1 MERNRLER
9 IVCERLVS
17 NVCGGMEI
25 VTKWGCLPDTDG
37 YKYAEEIFD
46 KKYTLIT
53 FSQLEK
59 EILLTWYNELQ
70 YKQKMERKKSED
82 MDENEEYYLD
92 NLFNKMGEWVVE
104 TTVEDKLNGIPN
116 EMKENTER
124 NSFII
129 NRIDSTFNMIIDI
142 ARDKNHKGLINNNVV
157 LQATNCIEELHK
169 IKDRIFISKIND
181 LDGYIKKSLQHD
193 LGSYDGKANEEII
206 KRKYYFLSALFQI
219 SEDDS
224 NFLDGYFK
232 PINTKV
238 LDNIFQSDNYN
249 NEIENFLD
257 KCFSERKNTLE
268 YTMDFGKRKRN
279 KTSETILE
287 KAYKRLLD
295 SISLKEFIERYIAF
309 VDTYYSNANEIELKS
324 IIDYYNIERR
334 YNLKLHVTFIPVL
347 IDYINITKD
356 KREELLRR
364 LSKLAMLDNCLFRH
378 LKLEEVAEKIAGE
391 LEVDESKYYD
401 SIVDEIK
408 DIIGIKYYIVN
419 QMLEIESLQ
428 YDNLENE
435 NIEEAIMSI
444 LNIDKDMLEGLTK
457 IDFQDS
463 DFLENNKIQN
473 KIYKDIKSLLNMSKD
488 IFMES
493 NEYINL

>member
-1 MERNRLER
+1 MERKRLER

-25 VTKWGCLPDTDG
+25 VSRWGCLPNTEG
-37 YKYAEEIFD
+37 YKYAEQKFGE
-46 KKYTLIT
+46 KYTLIT

-59 EILLTWYNELQ
+59 EILVTWYNELK
-70 YKQKMERKKSED
+70 YKQKIERKIPENK
-82 MDENEEYYLD
+82 DENKEYYLD
-92 NLFNKMGEWVVE
+92 NLFNKISNWVVE
-104 TTVEDKLNGIPN
+104 TTVEDKLNGIPS

-124 NSFII
+124 NSHII
-129 NRIDSTFNMIIDI
+129 NKIDSTFSMIVDI
-142 ARDKNHKGLINNNVV
+142 ARDRNYKGLMDNNAI
-157 LQATNCIEELHK
+157 LEATNCIEELRK
-169 IKDRIFISKIND
+169 IKNRIFINKIND
-181 LDGYIKKSLQHD
+181 LDVYIKESLKND
-193 LGSYDGKANEEII
+193 LELYDGKANEEII

-219 SEDDS
+219 CEDDS
-224 NFLDGYFK
+224 NFLNGYFK
-232 PINTKV
+232 PVNTKV
-238 LDNIFQSDNYN
+238 LDNIFQSYNYN

-257 KCFSERKNTLE
+257 KCFNERKNTLE
-268 YTMDFGKRKRN
+268 YTMDEKKRKRN

-295 SISLKEFIERYIAF
+295 SVSLKEFIERYIAF
-309 VDTYYSNANEIELKS
+309 IDTYYTNPNEIELKS

-334 YNLKLHVTFIPVL
+334 YNLKLHVTLIPIL

-378 LKLEEVAEKIAGE
+378 LKVEEVAEKIAGE

-408 DIIGIKYYIVN
+408 DIIGIKHYIVN

-428 YDNLENE
+428 YDNLQNE
-435 NIEEAIMSI
+435 NIEEAIISI
-444 LNIDKDMLEGLTK
+444 LNVNRDMLKELTK
-457 IDFQDS
+457 IDFEKS
-463 DFLENNKIQN
+463 NFLENSRIQN
-473 KIYKDIKSLLNMSKD
+473 KIYGDIKSLLNMSKD
-488 IFMES
+488 ICMEG